1 MKNKIL
7 NISIALGV
15 CICVFFCSL
24 TTTSC
29 VKEDDY
35 LDSLVDIKFSTDTL
49 KFDTVFTTL
58 GSTTKQVR
66 VYNTSNYPIK
76 FDRVTLKNGVDSRFR
91 INADG
96 DTSMVIRDLEIAAN
110 DSIFIFVRVNINPN
124 NSSNPFVID
133 DGIVFEV
140 GSHTKI
146 LPLQAFGRNA
156 IYHIPNHSLTSG
168 GMVYNYSIIDCS
180 QPWEAGKPH
189 IVFGY
194 AVVDEDSVLTI
205 NQGTEIY
212 FANDACLWVYNGG
225 TLNIEGNNNNPV
237 LLTSLRKDGHYHNLP
252 GQWQGLWLSAGSKNN
267 VINGAVIE
275 NATVGILIDTV
286 ANNNPTLKIT
296 NSIVQ
301 NMSLAGI
308 YGQGA
313 VVEGDNLLV
322 ANCET
327 ATVALT
333 LGGKYKFTNSTFA
346 NYWSHTARRSPSV
359 ILNNWYEDVYGNIQ
373 LRPLTLAEFDNCII
387 YGSMEEELSFDV
399 TDMTDFIPV
408 FNNCLIRTKHDVA
421 TLFSTS
427 IVNENPQFVDVEN
440 SNYHIKDN
448 SPARNAG
455 SFLYITIPYDLDNVP
470 RGNPPSIGAYEYVEI
485 EEETK

>member
-1 MKNKIL
+1 M
-7 NISIALGV
+7 
-15 CICVFFCSL
+15 
-24 TTTSC
+24 
-29 VKEDDY
+29 
-35 LDSLVDIKFSTDTL
+35 
-49 KFDTVFTTL
+49 
-58 GSTTKQVR
+58 
-66 VYNTSNYPIK
+66 
-76 FDRVTLKNGVDSRFR
+76 
-91 INADG
+91 
-96 DTSMVIRDLEIAAN
+96 
-110 DSIFIFVRVNINPN
+110 
-124 NSSNPFVID
+124 
-133 DGIVFEV
+133 
-140 GSHTKI
+140 
-146 LPLQAFGRNA
+146 
-156 IYHIPNHSLTSG
+156 
-168 GMVYNYSIIDCS
+168 
-180 QPWEAGKPH
+180 
-189 IVFGY
+189 
-194 AVVDEDSVLTI
+194 
-205 NQGTEIY
+205 
-212 FANDACLWVYNGG
+212 
-225 TLNIEGNNNNPV
+225 

-408 FNNCLIRTKHDVA
+408 FNNCLIKTKHDVA
-421 TLFSTS
+421 ILFSTS
-427 IVNENPQFVDVEN
+427 IVNENPQFVNVEK